1 MIKPVNYEPS
11 QHFGEN
17 PTSVLPASHWL
28 IQQFGNYQPDGHT
41 GIDYPCP
48 SGTPVKAVTAG
59 TVLHVGWFG
68 GSYAD
73 NPYWIAPGFAGFCYV
88 VDHGDFVGIY
98 AHCLEG
104 GTRVKAGQRVSEG
117 QVLGLSGNTGGSTG
131 DHLHFETLPDG
142 WITNSRMYG
151 RINPATILARISTQS
166 ATIETPKEDTLSAAE
181 KDEIIR
187 AIRAEGAKDRAYLK
201 ALAYSGWLDEKGGKH
216 PGFMLVIEEEQRR
229 AADDRHNLP
238 KRVAAAVWGTVVK
251 RASGPINALQDLVN
265 GATASMKTEPAVA
278 EILEDV
284 REDNKPEAAAVLSAD
299 PTPVADPEK
308 ES

>member
-1 MIKPVNYEPS
+1 MIRPVNYEPS

-17 PTSVLPASHWL
+17 PTSILPSNHWL

-48 SGTPVKAVTAG
+48 SGTPVKAVTSG

-104 GTRVKAGQRVSEG
+104 GARVNVGQRVSEG

-131 DHLHFETLPDG
+131 DHLHFEVLPNG

-151 RINPATILARISTQS
+151 RINPASILARITPQST
-166 ATIETPKEDTLSAAE
+166 TPAKGFLMALSDKQQTE
-181 KDEIIR
+181 LYNRVIR
-187 AIRAEGAKDRAYLK
+187 YIDSKVSD
-201 ALAYSGWLDEKGGKH
+201 
-216 PGFMLVIEEEQRR
+216 V
-229 AADDRHNLP
+229 P
-238 KRVAAAVWGTVVK
+238 KRVWGTPVKRGGKNVSALQELADAKTLISRQQATIDALTAAVKKLG
-251 RASGPINALQDLVN
+251 
-265 GATASMKTEPAVA
+265 GAA
-278 EILEDV
+278 
-284 REDNKPEAAAVLSAD
+284 
-299 PTPVADPEK
+299 
-308 ES
+308 

>member
-17 PTSVLPASHWL
+17 PTSILPANHWL

-104 GTRVKAGQRVSEG
+104 GARVNVGQRVAEG

-131 DHLHFETLPDG
+131 DHLHFEVLPNG

-151 RINPATILARISTQS
+151 RINPATILARITPQSTTP
-166 ATIETPKEDTLSAAE
+166 AKPKEPFTMAQYDDIMDKLTAIGKDARNTWSGVWVGGTNVDGKKFDYGILPIVAESQRRDAIAQAQIKGLVGAIAALAKGESLDEAKLLAGVQAAAE
-181 KDEIIR
+181 AGVKAGLEN
-187 AIRAEGAKDRAYLK
+187 GAVTVDINVA
-201 ALAYSGWLDEKGGKH
+201 GGK
-216 PGFMLVIEEEQRR
+216 
-229 AADDRHNLP
+229 
-238 KRVAAAVWGTVVK
+238 
-251 RASGPINALQDLVN
+251 
-265 GATASMKTEPAVA
+265 
-278 EILEDV
+278 
-284 REDNKPEAAAVLSAD
+284 
-299 PTPVADPEK
+299 
-308 ES
+308 